1 VAEQLED
8 PDVWSDGTGPYLRDR
23 LDRIDAA
30 LTELGVPAVS
40 TDAPGDARPLDPP
53 DARVEDWHR
62 HLGTLHEEPMVAH
75 HPDEVEEL
83 TTLARTLLR
92 REGVVRGPDLDL
104 GPLDV
109 AVGDRVVIEREL
121 RDGPPPGT
129 PGSVVAVDTG
139 RESCTV
145 DFATWG
151 TLDVGCDTEAAAALA
166 HDYVALERSAA
177 VHPSAAALQAER
189 ERVLTLEPE
198 L

>member
-1 VAEQLED
+1 
-8 PDVWSDGTGPYLRDR
+8 
-23 LDRIDAA
+23 
-30 LTELGVPAVS
+30 
-40 TDAPGDARPLDPP
+40 
-53 DARVEDWHR
+53 
-62 HLGTLHEEPMVAH
+62 MVALD
-75 HPDEVEEL
+75 PDEVEEL